1 MDEILKYNKMTENK
15 NILGANDSLN
25 DQQNESNLAGLNSK
39 ENVGSE
45 TLKKPVVEDDEEEG
59 NDQGQGSVSQARDS
73 GRVRN
78 LIQRRRP
85 R

>member
-15 NILGANDSLN
+15 INLGANDSLS
-25 DQQNESNLAGLNSK
+25 DQQNDNNLVGLNSK

-45 TLKKPVVEDDEEEG
+45 NLKKPVLEDDEEEG

>member
-1 MDEILKYNKMTENK
+1 MTENK
-15 NILGANDSLN
+15 NNLGANDSLS
-25 DQQNESNLAGLNSK
+25 DQQNDNNLVGLNSK

-45 TLKKPVVEDDEEEG
+45 NLKKPVLEDDEEEG

-78 LIQRRRP
+78 LIQRRRA

>member
-1 MDEILKYNKMTENK
+1 MTENK

-25 DQQNESNLAGLNSK
+25 DQQNESNLASLNSK

-78 LIQRRRP
+78 LIQRRRA

>member
-1 MDEILKYNKMTENK
+1 MTENK
-15 NILGANDSLN
+15 INLGANDSLS
-25 DQQNESNLAGLNSK
+25 DQQNDNNLVGLNSK

-45 TLKKPVVEDDEEEG
+45 ILKKPVVEDDEEEG

-78 LIQRRRP
+78 LVQRRRA

>member
-15 NILGANDSLN
+15 NNLGANDSLS
-25 DQQNESNLAGLNSK
+25 DQQNDNNLVGLNSK

-45 TLKKPVVEDDEEEG
+45 NLKKPVLEDDDEEG

-78 LIQRRRP
+78 HLARLR
-85 R
+85 

>member
-15 NILGANDSLN
+15 INLGANDSLS
-25 DQQNESNLAGLNSK
+25 DQQNDNNLVGLNSK

-45 TLKKPVVEDDEEEG
+45 NLKKPVLEDDEEEG

-78 LIQRRRP
+78 LIQRRRA

>member
-1 MDEILKYNKMTENK
+1 MTENK
-15 NILGANDSLN
+15 NNLGANDSLS
-25 DQQNESNLAGLNSK
+25 DQQNDNNLVGLNSK

-45 TLKKPVVEDDEEEG
+45 NLKKPVLEDDDEEG

-78 LIQRRRP
+78 LIQRRRA

>member
-15 NILGANDSLN
+15 NNLGANDSLN
-25 DQQNESNLAGLNSK
+25 DQQNESNLPGLNSK

-78 LIQRRRP
+78 LIQRRRA

>member
-39 ENVGSE
+39 ENVASE

-78 LIQRRRP
+78 LIQRRRA

>member
-15 NILGANDSLN
+15 INLGANDSLN
-25 DQQNESNLAGLNSK
+25 DQQNESNLAGLNRK

-78 LIQRRRP
+78 LIQRSRP

>member
-15 NILGANDSLN
+15 NNLGANDSLS
-25 DQQNESNLAGLNSK
+25 DQQNDNNLVGLNSK

-45 TLKKPVVEDDEEEG
+45 NLKKPVLEDDEEEG

-78 LIQRRRP
+78 LIQRRRA

>member
-1 MDEILKYNKMTENK
+1 MTENK
-15 NILGANDSLN
+15 INLGANDSLN
-25 DQQNESNLAGLNSK
+25 DQQNESNLAGLNRK

-78 LIQRRRP
+78 LIQRRRA

>member
-45 TLKKPVVEDDEEEG
+45 TLKKPLQLK
-59 NDQGQGSVSQARDS
+59 N
-73 GRVRN
+73 
-78 LIQRRRP
+78 
-85 R
+85 

>member
-15 NILGANDSLN
+15 INLGANDSLN

-45 TLKKPVVEDDEEEG
+45 NLKKPVLEDDEEEG

-78 LIQRRRP
+78 LIQRRRA

>member
-15 NILGANDSLN
+15 INLGANDSLN
-25 DQQNESNLAGLNSK
+25 DQQNESNLAGLNRK

-78 LIQRRRP
+78 LIQRRRA

>member
-1 MDEILKYNKMTENK
+1 MTENK
-15 NILGANDSLN
+15 INLGATDGLS
-25 DQQNESNLAGLNSK
+25 DQQNDNNLIGLNSK
-39 ENVGSE
+39 ENVGPE

-78 LIQRRRP
+78 LIQRRRA

>member
-25 DQQNESNLAGLNSK
+25 DQQNESNLAGLNRK

>member
-1 MDEILKYNKMTENK
+1 MTENK
-15 NILGANDSLN
+15 INLGANDSLN
-25 DQQNESNLAGLNSK
+25 DQQNESNLAGLNRK

>member
-15 NILGANDSLN
+15 NNLGANDSLS
-25 DQQNESNLAGLNSK
+25 DQQNDNNLVGLNSK

-45 TLKKPVVEDDEEEG
+45 NLKKPVLEDDDEEG

-78 LIQRRRP
+78 LIQRRRA

>member
-1 MDEILKYNKMTENK
+1 MTENK
-15 NILGANDSLN
+15 INLGANDSLS
-25 DQQNESNLAGLNSK
+25 DQQNDNNLVGLNSK

-45 TLKKPVVEDDEEEG
+45 NLKKPVLEDDEEEG

-78 LIQRRRP
+78 LIQRRRA